1 MSVLASDI
9 KFYLSGG
16 AANSNVNASLGGAKS
31 SVAIVD
37 DTLNNLWD
45 DVSGDEHVAGDTE
58 YRCFFVKNDS
68 AETAYAVKLW
78 IDTNTTSTEDTF
90 TIGLDLTGVG
100 DTADTAA
107 DESTAPD
114 PAVTFSA
121 AANQA
126 GALSLGNMTTGQ
138 SYPIWV
144 KRVVTA
150 GSTAQAA
157 NEAILK
163 VYVDTL

>member
-16 AANSNVNASLGGAKS
+16 ASNSDVNASLGGAKS
-31 SVAIVD
+31 STAITD

-45 DVSGDEHVAGDTE
+45 DVSGDEHTAGDTE
-58 YRCFFVKNDS
+58 YRCLFVKNDS
-68 AETAYAVKLW
+68 AETAYNVKLW
-78 IDTNTTSTEDTF
+78 IDTNTTSAEDTF
-90 TIGLDLTGVG
+90 NIGLDLTGVG
-100 DTADTAA
+100 DTADTVG

-121 AANQA
+121 AANQGA
-126 GALSLGNMTTGQ
+126 ALSLGNMTTKQ
-138 SYPIWV
+138 SYPIWI
-144 KRVVTA
+144 KRIVTA
-150 GSTAQAA
+150 GSTPQAA